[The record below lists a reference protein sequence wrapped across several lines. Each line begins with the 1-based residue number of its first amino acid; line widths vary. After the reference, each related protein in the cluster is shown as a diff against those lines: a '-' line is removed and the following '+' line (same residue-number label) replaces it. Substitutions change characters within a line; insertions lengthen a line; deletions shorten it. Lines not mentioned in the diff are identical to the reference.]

1 MVGGFQVMPRLS
13 AEEFAELE
21 ASILESGVQV
31 PISVSADGLII
42 DGHHR
47 DEIARKHSLH
57 CPRIVVEGDEGKLRS
72 LAFSLNL
79 HRRHLSREQKRQ
91 VIAESLKAD
100 PKLSNVE
107 HARRTGAS
115 DKTVNSVRGDLEGR
129 SEIPNVEKRTD
140 TKGRRQ
146 PASQSAFRP
155 RPTDEVVPGLTASQL
170 DELNVPARPKMFDCC
185 SCGNEFTAAELTESP
200 DGPLCDQCLDDDTL
214 EESAA
219 MPAETEEGNA
229 AEADPLRKK
238 GRSHHKRQ
246 LTTLERSEVA
256 LNGVAEA
263 LSYQF
268 DGGFEDTCTS
278 AEAAKYATTY
288 RAHIKRIQAVI
299 KLLDK
304 KAGEEK

>member
-1 MVGGFQVMPRLS
+1 MGGGFQVMPRLS

-57 CPRIVVEGDEGKLRS
+57 CPRVVVEGDEGKLRS

-100 PKLSNVE
+100 PSLPDYQ
-107 HARRTGAS
+107 HAKRTGAS
-115 DKTVNSVRGDLEGR
+115 PTTVGTIRHRLEESGDVSKLETRKDSLGR
-129 SEIPNVEKRTD
+129 S
-140 TKGRRQ
+140 Q
-146 PASQSAFRP
+146 PAAKP
-155 RPTDEVVPGLTASQL
+155 RPADEVVPGLTVSQL
-170 DELNVPARPKMFDCC
+170 DELNVPTRPKMFDCC
-185 SCGNEFTAAELTESP
+185 SCGNEFPAAELTESP
-200 DGPLCDQCLDDDTL
+200 DGPLCDQCLDDDAL
-214 EESAA
+214 EEGAE
-219 MPAETEEGNA
+219 MPTETQEGNA

-256 LNGVAEA
+256 LKGVAEA

-304 KAGEEK
+304 KAGEGK

>member
-57 CPRIVVEGDEGKLRS
+57 CPRVVVEGDEGKLRS

-100 PKLSNVE
+100 PQLTNRE
-107 HARRTGAS
+107 HGRRTGVA
-115 DKTVNSVRGDLEGR
+115 DTTVARTRRDLEESAAIPHF
-129 SEIPNVEKRTD
+129 SERIDPRT
-140 TKGRRQ
+140 GN
-146 PASQSAFRP
+146 ASQSASRP
-155 RPTDEVVPGLTASQL
+155 RPADEVVPGLTASQL
-170 DELNVPARPKMFDCC
+170 DELNVPTRPKVFDCC
-185 SCGNEFTAAELTESP
+185 SCGNEFPAAELTESP
-200 DGPLCDQCLDDDTL
+200 DGPLCDQCLGDDAL
-214 EESAA
+214 EEGAE
-219 MPAETEEGNA
+219 MPTETQEGNA

-256 LNGVAEA
+256 LKGVAEA

-299 KLLDK
+299 KLLDM
-304 KAGEEK
+304 KAGEGK